1 MGYEKSKYERLI
13 MESPLFLLN
22 KDEEYTA
29 YKRESYRM
37 IENLYCYLMAI
48 NEVAY
53 EPYGCEITEVATR
66 CINNYDASRG
76 VFLHYFNSAWKQ
88 EYSHI
93 LGDQAQ
99 DDKLRGI
106 KITEEDKR
114 AVKKYMRFIQRHGEY
129 SSTDELHERLSVA
142 MDMPVNRI
150 REIVML
156 GSTTVVGDSYAN
168 DAGDDLSLWERIADD
183 FQIEK
188 DLMDQAQIELLFEK
202 IGKVFADIQE
212 RQRPLVA
219 DLLTIKICS
228 SLVNI
233 PEVDT
238 FINWDIVN
246 EWKKTG
252 TIPTQR
258 DIAQKYQRNEASIS
272 RSYKEFLK
280 KLRKE
285 G

>member
-1 MGYEKSKYERLI
+1 MNFDLVTLFKS
-13 MESPLFLLN
+13 
-22 KDEEYTA
+22 
-29 YKRESYRM
+29 
-37 IENLYCYLMAI
+37 
-48 NEVAY
+48 
-53 EPYGCEITEVATR
+53 
-66 CINNYDASRG
+66 
-76 VFLHYFNSAWKQ
+76 
-88 EYSHI
+88 
-93 LGDQAQ
+93 
-99 DDKLRGI
+99 
-106 KITEEDKR
+106 
-114 AVKKYMRFIQRHGEY
+114 
-129 SSTDELHERLSVA
+129 
-142 MDMPVNRI
+142 
-150 REIVML
+150 
-156 GSTTVVGDSYAN
+156 
-168 DAGDDLSLWERIADD
+168 DD